1 MLAESQQDVQ
11 QVDQAKSRQ
20 MTRAEAL
27 KKWEEYVEKILYSDK
42 YTDDFYEYRHVTLP
56 KPLLKMVPKTYLS
69 SDGSGVLRLLS
80 DEEWRSIGIQQ
91 SPGWEHYEVH
101 APEPHVLLF
110 RRPLGY
116 VAPQLATRQ
125 AQKATRK

>member
-1 MLAESQQDVQ
+1 MS
-11 QVDQAKSRQ
+11 
-20 MTRAEAL
+20 RAEAL

-42 YTDDFYEYRHVTLP
+42 YSDDFYEYRHVTLP

-69 SDGSGVLRLLS
+69 QDGSGVLRLLS

-110 RRPLGY
+110 RRPLNY
-116 VAPQLATRQ
+116 VAPQQAGRQ